1 MVRREEE
8 AELEK
13 LKNPD
18 MPLQESQLG
27 VAAKQMAMA
36 TANNMAKLDRNTR
49 NQLLQSI
56 AAFDASEKEA
66 S

>member
-1 MVRREEE
+1 
-8 AELEK
+8 
-13 LKNPD
+13 